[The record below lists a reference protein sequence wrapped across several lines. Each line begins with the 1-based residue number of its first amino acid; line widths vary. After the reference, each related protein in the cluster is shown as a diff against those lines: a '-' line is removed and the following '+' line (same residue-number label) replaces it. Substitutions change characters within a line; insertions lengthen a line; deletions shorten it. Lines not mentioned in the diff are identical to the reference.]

1 MSGAAVEGAANKAQ
15 VAAAGDSLAGNFE
28 ALDDRHVVTILYQGI
43 ASTDDLIFFAFFY
56 FVQYEKKCCAL
67 RIMCD
72 SQSMNAI
79 KNKLSLLPL
88 DQVIEIAGLMSKN
101 FSNEAE
107 IILQAALDILEI
119 KMPEADFISFCDKL

>member
-1 MSGAAVEGAANKAQ
+1 
-15 VAAAGDSLAGNFE
+15 
-28 ALDDRHVVTILYQGI
+28 
-43 ASTDDLIFFAFFY
+43 
-56 FVQYEKKCCAL
+56 
-67 RIMCD
+67 
-72 SQSMNAI
+72 MNAI